1 MKRLLSLVL
10 ATALALTLS
19 LLLVACDGGDDT
31 SDPADSGNNSGEL
44 INGGNDTE
52 NNNNNNNNNGN
63 DVEYVFVSGTVTVK
77 MNEAADAVL
86 SGLGEAKSTYESPS
100 CAFQGND
107 YYYDYGSFEVST
119 YDEGNGQFIY
129 SVFFKDDLVETP
141 EGLCIGA
148 AEADVI
154 AAYGADGKLDSGNY
168 SYTDGNCNL
177 MIFIKD
183 GVVSSIEYTA
193 VVQ

>member
-1 MKRLLSLVL
+1 MKRLFTLLL
-10 ATALALTLS
+10 ATALVLTLS

-31 SDPADSGNNSGEL
+31 SDSADSGADSGQLNNGE
-44 INGGNDTE
+44 GDSKETE
-52 NNNNNNNNNGN
+52 NNGG
-63 DVEYVFVSGTVTVK
+63 DDATEYVFVSGTVTVK
-77 MNEAADAVL
+77 MNEAADAIL

-141 EGLCIGA
+141 EGLAIGA